1 MADDAPKLPPNPTLA
16 DVRRYVSEMRAEI
29 ARMQAEVDRKEAG
42 LRAIEGAAAEQPE
55 DPIELPPVDEIV
67 AEFVAKELPFLLET
81 RPPAR
86 RAFPGPLHD
95 APPSSEK
102 GRLPLREQYDTLD
115 AMNTSEIDT
124 RPGVPGRKFTTR
136 HPLTAKAKALKIP
149 IKDVA
154 EQLSKKLKRTI
165 PRTTDRSWYAPK
177 DSGDGR
183 PIPEDAVKFFEA
195 DPWDIPRSAWKNGIS
210 EP

>member
-1 MADDAPKLPPNPTLA
+1 MI
-16 DVRRYVSEMRAEI
+16 EEAESL
-29 ARMQAEVDRKEAG
+29 EKT
-42 LRAIEGAAAEQPE
+42 AAAYLARAKQ
-55 DPIELPPVDEIV
+55 LRSV
-67 AEFVAKELPFLLET
+67 AAAIRALQKES
-81 RPPAR
+81 A
-86 RAFPGPLHD
+86 
-95 APPSSEK
+95 
-102 GRLPLREQYDTLD
+102 LPLREQYDTLD

-124 RPGVPGRKFTTR
+124 RPGIPGRKFTTR

-165 PRTTDRSWYAPK
+165 PRTTVRSWYAPK